1 MKKLDSDGGKEI
13 EECKEKQVSDATK
26 GNEDNEKNNEV
37 LVISPDP
44 KKLPIE
50 KSPSPRLKY
59 QALANGIDFT
69 KLGSK
74 PNFKEVSKRK
84 FGNNY
89 RTEKRVKRVAYVEFW
104 DNELSKNV
112 KFECTADKF
121 IIENSEIAYDIAHN
135 ECDDDC
141 ATSKPLLK
149 ASVQYLISEVVK
161 SIKSAPVER
170 RTL

>member
-1 MKKLDSDGGKEI
+1 MKKLDDGGKDI
-13 EECKEKQVSDATK
+13 EECKETQATDAT
-26 GNEDNEKNNEV
+26 EDYYKNNEV
-37 LVISPDP
+37 LIISPDP

-59 QALANGIDFT
+59 QAFVDGIDFT

-84 FGNNY
+84 FENNHKI
-89 RTEKRVKRVAYVEFW
+89 EKKVKKVAYVEFW

-121 IIENSEIAYDIAHN
+121 VIENSEIAYDIAQN

-141 ATSKPLLK
+141 ATYKPLLK
-149 ASVQYLISEVVK
+149 ASVQYLISDVVK
-161 SIKSAPVER
+161 SIKSAVVER
-170 RTL
+170 KTL